1 MKSIL
6 PVTKLSLLFGTL
18 LLVAAA
24 FFISPALPQTRERT
38 VGPSRT
44 EANIKVADIIKT
56 DVDLV
61 TIDALVLQKNT
72 ARVVGSL
79 KQEDFLVSEDGSKQT
94 ITHFSQDTLPL
105 SVLLLIDRGG
115 CLDPFGEEVRRAAND
130 ALSQLKPSDE
140 VAVMTYHDTAELRQS
155 FTHDRLLLER
165 AINYVPPHDERANH
179 CLNIAFDD
187 AANYMMKAGNP
198 SGRRVIVVIT
208 GVTRNWDC
216 RSGPSGTTASH
227 TVFESGSVVSAII
240 PKTPEQVAENG
251 MMRWATRMGR
261 LGGVSYLDIQK
272 LADETGGEILRDKP
286 EELDHTFNTLITHL
300 RTRYSFSF
308 VSTNKKRDGTLRKLK
323 IDLADGVEKSQGRL
337 VVKARKSYVAPK
349 EEPKPTNRRKNAQEA
364 QFSCAFCAILWQHS
378 ALFFQV

>member
-6 PVTKLSLLFGTL
+6 PGAKLSLLLIALVLIVAGL
-18 LLVAAA
+18 L
-24 FFISPALPQTRERT
+24 ISPALPQTRERT

-44 EANIKVADIIKT
+44 EAGIKVADIIKT

-79 KQEDFLVSEDGSKQT
+79 KQEDFLVSEDGNKQT

-140 VAVMTYHDTAELRQS
+140 VAVMTYHDTAELRQP
-155 FTHDRLLLER
+155 FTHDRILLER

-187 AANYMMKAGNP
+187 AANYMMNAGNP
-198 SGRRVIVVIT
+198 SGRRVIIVVT

-216 RSGPSGTTASH
+216 RRGPSNTAATH

-261 LGGVSYLDIQK
+261 LGGVHYLDIQK

-308 VSTNKKRDGTLRKLK
+308 VSTNKKRDGTVRKLK
-323 IDLADGVEKSQGRL
+323 IDLADGVEKSEGKL
-337 VVKARKSYVAPK
+337 VVKARRSYVAPK
-349 EEPKPTNRRKNAQEA
+349 E
-364 QFSCAFCAILWQHS
+364 
-378 ALFFQV
+378 